1 MKVLGIVACGAML
14 MSFGAV
20 AGPKPNTPL
29 LGYQCYTIDGDRLG
43 LTREDYFIGS

>member
-20 AGPKPNTPL
+20 AGP
-29 LGYQCYTIDGDRLG
+29 I
-43 LTREDYFIGS
+43 REHAVAGVSVLHN